1 MSINIITLTFIE
13 CKTQSF
19 YISQSPSNENI
30 NQFIT
35 SIKKNNIKHVIRLC
49 KSTYDFTL
57 IENEKIKFYDIEIPD
72 GSVPNKEI
80 IIKWN
85 NIIDSINKSESIL
98 VHCIAGLGR
107 SPLMVAISLI
117 NENMDPYDVVNLIRK
132 KNPKSFNSKQLN
144 FLVNY
149 KSNKKKKFNF
159 FNYLICK

>member
-1 MSINIITLTFIE
+1 MSINIINLTFIE
-13 CKTQSF
+13 CKSQSF

-35 SIKKNNIKHVIRLC
+35 SIKKKNIKHVIRLC

-85 NIIDSINKSESIL
+85 NIIDSINKSDSVL

-132 KNPKSFNSKQLN
+132 QNPKSFNSKQLN

-149 KSNKKKKFNF
+149 KSNKKNKFNF
-159 FNYLICK
+159 FSYLICK